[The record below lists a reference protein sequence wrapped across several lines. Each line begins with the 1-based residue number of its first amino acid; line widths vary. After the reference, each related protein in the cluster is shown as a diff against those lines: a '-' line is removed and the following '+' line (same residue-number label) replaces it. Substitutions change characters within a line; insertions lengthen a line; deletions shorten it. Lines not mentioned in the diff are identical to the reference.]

1 MKKIHWIIISSGS
14 RGGQYGVGSF
24 IKQLVDGL
32 SNNANILLYVIDF
45 GDKALDNVDIRKD
58 KNVLFLRFPFEE
70 KVNVLDSSKNQIKI
84 GRSIARIL
92 DQYILHDG
100 EVIVHMNFLF
110 QFFIA
115 RELKSFF
122 NGKLIFTQHLF
133 AIDEVIGG
141 NSFDVEVETYKI
153 VDRIVTVTAHGK
165 EHLISKGVPV
175 NMIEI
180 IYNGISPHV
189 FTNDSSGSI
198 KKKYGVS
205 EDEPLILF
213 SGRIDT
219 IKGLKFLALAF
230 EKVLETKSNCRL
242 IIAGNGDYDS
252 LISYTSKFSSNVNF
266 LGFIPFED
274 LCMLYKISDIGVI
287 PSLEEHCSYVA
298 LEMLHSGLPV
308 VATCLGGLKEIF
320 VHGENALLADTV
332 PDAGNMFG
340 LAPNVGQLAEYIITL
355 LNNASLRE
363 KFSRNAEQRANSI
376 FSTELMVEK
385 YYGIVINTLEK

>member
-1 MKKIHWIIISSGS
+1 M
-14 RGGQYGVGSF
+14 
-24 IKQLVDGL
+24 
-32 SNNANILLYVIDF
+32 
-45 GDKALDNVDIRKD
+45 
-58 KNVLFLRFPFEE
+58 
-70 KVNVLDSSKNQIKI
+70 
-84 GRSIARIL
+84 
-92 DQYILHDG
+92 
-100 EVIVHMNFLF
+100 
-110 QFFIA
+110 
-115 RELKSFF
+115 
-122 NGKLIFTQHLF
+122 
-133 AIDEVIGG
+133 
-141 NSFDVEVETYKI
+141 
-153 VDRIVTVTAHGK
+153 
-165 EHLISKGVPV
+165 
-175 NMIEI
+175 
-180 IYNGISPHV
+180 
-189 FTNDSSGSI
+189 
-198 KKKYGVS
+198 
-205 EDEPLILF
+205 
-213 SGRIDT
+213 
-219 IKGLKFLALAF
+219 
-230 EKVLETKSNCRL
+230 LETKSNCRL